1 MTIMP
6 RPKKPIPKDKD
17 PLVPVSPE
25 THTQLKLYRATHP
38 EITLKEIADKAI
50 MDWLEKKALT

>member
-1 MTIMP
+1 MS
-6 RPKKPIPKDKD
+6 RPKKPVPKDKD

-38 EITLKEIADKAI
+38 EKTLKQIANEAI
-50 MDWLEKKALT
+50 MEWLDKKALT